1 MLLVMKFDPLS
12 LCSVAGNPTIF
23 SIPLQGLPA
32 YPHAVD
38 DDDLDDFD
46 EDDFDDDFDDDFEEE
61 EEDDFED
68 FDDEFGGGLDEEFG
82 EDEDLDKANSPNQ

>member
-12 LCSVAGNPTIF
+12 ICSVAGNPAII

-32 YPHAVD
+32 DTHAVD

-61 EEDDFED
+61 EEDFED
-68 FDDEFGGGLDEEFG
+68 FNDEFEGVIHKEFG
-82 EDEDLDKANSPNQ
+82 EDKDLDKDS